1 MCPAETAAF
10 LAGRV
15 VLAPGVAALQTAQD
29 RMAEKTF
36 ISGLGLPVAPFAAV
50 SDLDRE
56 LEARHRP
63 DRKASHAEDPALR
76 L

>member
-1 MCPAETAAF
+1 M
-10 LAGRV
+10 
-15 VLAPGVAALQTAQD
+15 LAPGVAALQTSQD

-50 SDLDRE
+50 SDERE
-56 LEARHRP
+56 LEDAIGP
-63 DRKASHAEDPALR
+63 DRKASHPEDPALR